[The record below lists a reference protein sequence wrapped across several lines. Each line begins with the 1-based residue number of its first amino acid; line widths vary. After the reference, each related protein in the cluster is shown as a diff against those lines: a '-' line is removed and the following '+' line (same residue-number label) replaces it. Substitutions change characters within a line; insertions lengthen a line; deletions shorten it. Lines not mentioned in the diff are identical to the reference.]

1 MRPGGVGGRL
11 SALRPPRQVH
21 WPCPALRVPPS
32 SGRGGDGGGPPRSP
46 GKRAQPCSALTAHLA
61 PSPTPRP
68 PTFSLLC
75 PSSLIYFRRICIR
88 GERTEPGTVRLICMP
103 SQPRAGEIRFPEKT
117 SLAMGSPFLNCR
129 SARHEGK
136 GGFR

>member
-21 WPCPALRVPPS
+21 WPSPALRVPPS

-46 GKRAQPCSALTAHLA
+46 GKRAQPRSALTSRLA

-68 PTFSLLC
+68 PHLL
-75 PSSLIYFRRICIR
+75 PPLPL
-88 GERTEPGTVRLICMP
+88 EPDLFQEDLHKGRAH
-103 SQPRAGEIRFPEKT
+103 RAGH
-117 SLAMGSPFLNCR
+117 C
-129 SARHEGK
+129 
-136 GGFR
+136 